1 MDLATAAR
9 TFSALGHPA
18 RLGAVELLAASP
30 DGRQAS
36 DIAATLGLSR
46 SLATAHLK
54 TLVAAGLLS
63 FERRGQEVHYRIRG
77 NAVRSVVERL
87 GGMLPA

>member
-9 TFSALGHPA
+9 TCSALGHPA
-18 RLGAVELLAASP
+18 RLGAVELLAASH

-63 FERRGQEVHYRIRG
+63 SERRGQEVHYRIRSD
-77 NAVRSVVERL
+77 AVSSIVERL
-87 GGMLPA
+87 GGMLAG